1 MAKKQ
6 TIPQQARIRKIDLWQ
21 SQKAAFLKIKTY
33 NKGKSYGATVTTSQV
48 TTINKILEDYI
59 SKFRHHSASRAKLYI
74 TMGNLAELAGCC
86 VKTAYNHLLRL
97 VRAGLVKKKLTAH
110 SFDGKTLTPC
120 IEIELCR
127 DIVKFSEFTSTPY
140 VNNPVDRG
148 KNRKFIAPPI
158 SSANMAFY
166 KAGGHIP

>member
-6 TIPQQARIRKIDLWQ
+6 SFPLQTQIRKIDLWQ

-33 NKGKSYGATVTTSQV
+33 NKGKSYGATVTTSQI

-59 SKFRHHSASRAKLYI
+59 SKFRHHSASKAKLYI

-97 VRAGLVKKKLTAH
+97 MQAGLVKKKLTAH

-120 IEIELCR
+120 IEIEICTE
-127 DIVKFSEFTSTPY
+127 IVRFTEFTAPPS

-148 KNRKFIAPPI
+148 KNRKFIAPAM
-158 SSANMAFY
+158 SYTNRAFY
-166 KAGGHIP
+166 AAGGHIP

>member
-6 TIPQQARIRKIDLWQ
+6 LIPLQTQIKKIDLWQ

-33 NKGKSYGATVTTSQV
+33 NKGKSYGETVTTSQI

-59 SKFRHHSASRAKLYI
+59 SKFRHHSASKAKLYI

-97 VRAGLVKKKLTAH
+97 MQAGLVKKKLTAH
-110 SFDGKTLTPC
+110 CFDGKTLTPC
-120 IEIELCR
+120 IEIEIGR
-127 DIVKFSEFTSTPY
+127 DIVKFTEFTSTPY

-148 KNRKFIAPPI
+148 KKTKFIAPPI

-166 KAGGHIP
+166 KAGGHIT

>member
-6 TIPQQARIRKIDLWQ
+6 SIPQQTRIRKIDLWQ

-33 NKGKSYGATVTTSQV
+33 NKGKSYGETVTTSQI

-59 SKFRHHSASRAKLYI
+59 SKFRHHSASKAKLYI
-74 TMGNLAELAGCC
+74 TMGNLSQLAGCC

-97 VRAGLVKKKLTAH
+97 MQAGVVKKKLTAH
-110 SFDGKTLTPC
+110 CFDGKTLTPC
-120 IEIELCR
+120 IEIEISS
-127 DIVKFSEFTSTPY
+127 DIVRFSEFTSPPF
-140 VNNPVDRG
+140 VNNPVDRA
-148 KNRKFIAPPI
+148 KNRKFIAPAM
-158 SSANMAFY
+158 SYTNMAIY

>member
-1 MAKKQ
+1 MANKQ
-6 TIPQQARIRKIDLWQ
+6 SSPLQTKIRKIDLWQ

-33 NKGKSYGATVTTSQV
+33 NKGKSYGETVTTSQI
-48 TTINKILEDYI
+48 TTINKILEDYV
-59 SKFRHHSASRAKLYI
+59 SKFRHHSASKAKLYI
-74 TMGNLAELAGCC
+74 TMGNLSKLAGCC

-97 VRAGLVKKKLTAH
+97 MQAGLVKKKLTAH

-127 DIVKFSEFTSTPY
+127 DIIKFSEFTSPPS
-140 VNNPVDRG
+140 VNNPVNRG
-148 KNRKFIAPPI
+148 KNIKFMAPPM
-158 SSANMAFY
+158 SLANMAIY